1 MSRTRVMHTTI
12 TSTRELL
19 LEVARQLFAKVGFT
33 NTTMNDIAKAAK
45 RGRRTLYVYFKS
57 KEDVYYAVVEQEMY
71 KLLDALE
78 LVANS
83 AEPPQ
88 NKLIDSN
95 RIEHQNLSA
104 CKKCHINKEDLF
116 NPPSMNNNSSL
127 MNLLKNK

>member
-1 MSRTRVMHTTI
+1 
-12 TSTRELL
+12 
-19 LEVARQLFAKVGFT
+19 GFT

-88 NKLIDSN
+88 NKLIDY
-95 RIEHQNLSA
+95 IYT
-104 CKKCHINKEDLF
+104 
-116 NPPSMNNNSSL
+116 
-127 MNLLKNK
+127 